1 MRHYCGIDLHG
12 NNNVISVI
20 DEEDRS
26 VFGKRISNELKSVL
40 SALEPYRN
48 SIEGIVVE
56 STYNW
61 YWLVDGLMDNGYKVH
76 LANPAAIKQ
85 YEGLKFTDDKSD
97 ARWLAHLLRLG
108 ILPTGYIYP
117 KADRPVRDLLRKRG
131 QVPASP
137 TERKRVRA
145 TQSAATSI
153 WPGHL
158 SKRPIMRYDTMSRPE
173 NSISESLQKD

>member
-20 DEEDRS
+20 DEEDRI

-61 YWLVDGLMDNGYKVH
+61 YWL
-76 LANPAAIKQ
+76 
-85 YEGLKFTDDKSD
+85 S
-97 ARWLAHLLRLG
+97 
-108 ILPTGYIYP
+108 
-117 KADRPVRDLLRKRG
+117 
-131 QVPASP
+131 
-137 TERKRVRA
+137 
-145 TQSAATSI
+145 
-153 WPGHL
+153 
-158 SKRPIMRYDTMSRPE
+158 
-173 NSISESLQKD
+173 